1 MNTYFVKSIKALKKN
16 LLYMVYEGTLESFYR
31 INLSLAK
38 VETKLVEPDI
48 NDQHD
53 DLAFSRLQEL
63 KYFN

>member
-1 MNTYFVKSIKALKKN
+1 
-16 LLYMVYEGTLESFYR
+16 MVYEETLEFFYR

-38 VETKLVEPDI
+38 VESKLVEPDI

>member
-38 VETKLVEPDI
+38 VESLVEPDI